1 MNKMWDWA
9 RSMWHKPSI
18 YMQYRRFSI
27 FKGLNSFQ
35 LYLIHGLMHKREFKA
50 GEVLFEVGY
59 PMEVVYFV
67 EKGEI
72 CLNDGGQIIGKN
84 QVLGLWDLFVGA
96 KRHSTA
102 RAISDVSA
110 FAISRSD
117 LLELIE
123 AKPAMG
129 ITILKAICTD
139 IASEAIRIRSLGV

>member
-50 GEVLFEVGY
+50 GEVLYEVGY

-84 QVLGLWDLFVGA
+84 QVLGLWDLFVGE
-96 KRHSTA
+96 SDTA
-102 RAISDVSA
+102 QPERSA
-110 FAISRSD
+110 TSPHLPS
-117 LLELIE
+117 
-123 AKPAMG
+123 PAV
-129 ITILKAICTD
+129 IFWN
-139 IASEAIRIRSLGV
+139 